1 MNAWVS
7 FAGKH
12 LLFRNRQTWHPV
24 SAADSCS
31 QLLLHCCDLEAD
43 APKQIKISNTVKQD
57 CLFSPQLANLCFFYN
72 YFKRHYLIS

>member
-1 MNAWVS
+1 MP
-7 FAGKH
+7 G
-12 LLFRNRQTWHPV
+12 FRLQENICFLEIVTLGTLSPQRCRQL
-24 SAADSCS
+24 

-43 APKQIKISNTVKQD
+43 APKQIKISNIVKQD